1 MSATEERDKSA
12 DDKIDELVARYPEFW
27 KTKSAYMSFIRSGI
41 RGSLWNK
48 NKVKL
53 LKIKQNRVQIKNTNP
68 RGKKPTVWGGSC
80 EICNNLFTE
89 KELQVDHIRDSGSSL
104 KCFDDLPKFIEDM
117 ILVTEDDLRILCIN
131 CHSIVSHSQKRGIT
145 FEQAKIE
152 KYVISLDK
160 NNKVLDVLTSLN
172 INCIPSTK
180 AKRKALLLEILLKDL
195 ENKDV

>member
-27 KTKSAYMSFIRSGI
+27 KTRSAYMSFIRSGI

-53 LKIKQNRVQIKNTNP
+53 LKIKLNRVQIPNP
-68 RGKKPTVWGGSC
+68 NPKGKKATVFGGSC
-80 EICNNLFTE
+80 EICNNLFIE

-104 KCFDDLPKFIEDM
+104 KSFEDLPKFVEDM

-131 CHSIVSHSQKRGIT
+131 CHSIVSHSQKKNIS
-145 FEQAKIE
+145 FERAKIE
-152 KYVISLDK
+152 KHVISLDK
-160 NNKVLDVLTSLN
+160 ENKVVDKLN
-172 INCIPSTK
+172 ELAVSCIPTTK
-180 AKRKALLLEILLKDL
+180 IKRKALLLEILLKDL

>member
-1 MSATEERDKSA
+1 MSVAENRDKSA

-41 RGSLWNK
+41 RRSLWNK

-53 LKIKQNRVQIKNTNP
+53 LKIKQNRVQIKNPNP

-104 KCFDDLPKFIEDM
+104 KCFNDLPKFIEDM

-131 CHSIVSHSQKRGIT
+131 CHSIVSHSQKNNISFDR
-145 FEQAKIE
+145 AKVE
-152 KYVISLDK
+152 KHVISLDK
-160 NNKVLDVLTSLN
+160 DNKVVDVLTSLN
-172 INCIPSTK
+172 INYIPSTK

>member
-1 MSATEERDKSA
+1 MSIAENRDKSA
-12 DDKIDELVARYPEFW
+12 DDKIDELVTRYPEFW

-53 LKIKQNRVQIKNTNP
+53 LKIKQNRVQIKNPNP

-80 EICNNLFTE
+80 EICNNLFAE

-131 CHSIVSHSQKRGIT
+131 CHSIVSHSQKRGIP
-145 FEQAKIE
+145 FDQAKIE

-160 NNKVLDVLTSLN
+160 DNKVLDVLNGLGVS
-172 INCIPSTK
+172 CIPTTK

-195 ENKDV
+195 EGKDV

>member
-1 MSATEERDKSA
+1 MRKSP
-12 DDKIDELVARYPEFW
+12 DEKIEELVDRYPEFW

-53 LKIKQNRVQIKNTNP
+53 LKIKQNRVQIKNPNP

-104 KCFDDLPKFIEDM
+104 KSFEDLPKFIEDM

-131 CHSIVSHSQKRGIT
+131 CHSIVSHSQKRNIS
-145 FEQAKIE
+145 FERAKIE
-152 KYVISLDK
+152 KNVISLDK
-160 NNKVLDVLTSLN
+160 DNKVVDILTGLN
-172 INCIPSTK
+172 INCIPTTK

>member
-12 DDKIDELVARYPEFW
+12 DAKIDELVARYPEFW

-53 LKIKQNRVQIKNTNP
+53 LKIKQNRVQIKNPNP

-104 KCFDDLPKFIEDM
+104 KSFEDLPKFIEDM

-131 CHSIVSHSQKRGIT
+131 CHSIVSYSQKRNIS

-152 KYVISLDK
+152 KNVISLDK
-160 NNKVLDVLTSLN
+160 DNKVLDSLN
-172 INCIPSTK
+172 ELGVLCIPSTK

-195 ENKDV
+195 EDRYV